1 MDNII
6 AQLAQQFG
14 LQGEQAEAGAGAI
27 LQMLQE
33 KVGGSEVQELIAKV
47 PGAETWIAQAEN
59 LPAQAASEGTD
70 SGGGLLGQAAG
81 LLGGLGGGGAGLGE
95 VLGKLQAS
103 GLSAESATQFV
114 PALVEKLQAVVG
126 PDLINKILQ
135 QVPMLKALVGGDG
148 GAGGGAGGLGGM
160 LGKLLK

>member
-1 MDNII
+1 MDNIV

-27 LQMLQE
+27 LKMLQE
-33 KVGGSEVQELIAKV
+33 KVGGADVQELIAKV
-47 PGAETWIAQAEN
+47 PGAETWIAQAEK
-59 LPAQAASEGTD
+59 LPTQAASEGAN

-81 LLGGLGGGGAGLGE
+81 LLGGLGGGGAGVGE

-103 GLSAESATQFV
+103 GLSAESAAQFV

-126 PDLINKILQ
+126 PDLINKIVQ
-135 QVPMLKALVGGDG
+135 QVPMLQSLVGGESG
-148 GAGGGAGGLGGM
+148 GSAGGLGGM